1 MDHRERGREDGPMP
15 SRDARAAEIAAWRGL
30 VRVEGAVRRE
40 LDAAL
45 REAEG
50 LSLWDFAVLRALAG
64 ARGRS
69 MRMTEL
75 AVAVDY
81 TPSGLTRLVERL
93 ERGGLVRRDPC
104 PEDGRGSVA
113 ALTPEGRRRFAR
125 ARGTHSACVRERF
138 LDRCSD
144 EELALLAGLWERLLP
159 GSTA

>member
-1 MDHRERGREDGPMP
+1 MP
-15 SRDARAAEIAAWRGL
+15 TRDDSAAEIAAWRGL

-45 REAEG
+45 RGAEG

-69 MRMTEL
+69 LRMTEL
-75 AVAVDY
+75 AAAVDY

-113 ALTPEGRRRFAR
+113 TLTQDGRRRFAR
-125 ARGTHSACVRERF
+125 ARRTHVACVRAHF
-138 LDRCSD
+138 LERCSD
-144 EELALLAGLWERLLP
+144 EELAVLTGVWERLLP

>member
-1 MDHRERGREDGPMP
+1 MP
-15 SRDARAAEIAAWRGL
+15 TRRDTAAEIAAWRGL

-40 LDAAL
+40 LDNAL
-45 REAEG
+45 RAADG
-50 LSLWDFAVLRALAG
+50 LSLWDYAVLRALSG
-64 ARGRS
+64 ARDRC

-93 ERGGLVRRDPC
+93 ERAGLVRRDPC

-113 ALTPEGRRRFAR
+113 TLTPDGQRRFVR
-125 ARGTHSACVRERF
+125 ARRTHLATVREHF
-138 LDRCSD
+138 LGRCTD
-144 EELALLAGLWERLLP
+144 DELAILAELWERLVP